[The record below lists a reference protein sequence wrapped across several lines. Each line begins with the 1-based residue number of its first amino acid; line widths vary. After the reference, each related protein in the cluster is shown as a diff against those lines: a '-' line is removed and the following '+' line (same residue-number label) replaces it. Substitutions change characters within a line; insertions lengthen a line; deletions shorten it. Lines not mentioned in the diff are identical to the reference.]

1 VVRSCCEKVSTPG
14 LATERHKRRD
24 QLSQLANTVINTILN
39 INAFL
44 VVARLGSFSAASREL
59 NVAPSVV
66 TKRITRLEEH
76 VQTRLIVRSTRGLT
90 LTPAGERLLPR
101 LLRVMTELD
110 EVLLETPA
118 GHGEIEGHVRV
129 KSPTTITSMYLGA
142 LFGEFQLGNPRVTL
156 EVVLMDRSVNPL
168 EENFD
173 LVVGARAASYPNVVD
188 VPLCTYPQRLCC
200 APGYLANKPE
210 PRHPSDLVDH
220 DCLTTV
226 LFGSTWSFETGRG
239 GVSVEVR
246 SRFHAND
253 GRVVLEGV
261 RRGLGIAI
269 LPCYLVEEDIKSGRL
284 QGLLESFPLP
294 TYWLKALVPRI
305 KMEKPAVRE
314 LVSFLKLR
322 TQGGGPA
329 LGAMPPR

>member
-1 VVRSCCEKVSTPG
+1 
-14 LATERHKRRD
+14 
-24 QLSQLANTVINTILN
+24 
-39 INAFL
+39 
-44 VVARLGSFSAASREL
+44 LGSFSAAAREL
-59 NVAPSVV
+59 DVAPSVI

-101 LLRVMTELD
+101 LLCVMTELD
-110 EVLLETPA
+110 ELLLETPA
-118 GHGEIEGHVRV
+118 GDGEIEGHVRV

-142 LFGEFQLGNPRVTL
+142 IFGEFQHDNPRVTL
-156 EVVLMDRSVNPL
+156 EVMLMDRSVNPL

-188 VPLCTYPQRLCC
+188 VPLCTYPQMLCC
-200 APGYLANKPE
+200 APSYLTNRLA
-210 PRHPSDLVDH
+210 PRHPSELIDH

-226 LFGSTWSFETGRG
+226 LFGTTWPFETPRG

-253 GRVVLEGV
+253 GRVILEGV

-269 LPCYLVEEDIKSGRL
+269 LPRYLVEGDLKAGRL
-284 QGLLESFPLP
+284 LALLEGYVPP

-314 LVSFLKLR
+314 LVAFLKTR
-322 TQGGGPA
+322 TQAGGP
-329 LGAMPPR
+329 G